1 MTTPKMQPA
10 NAHEAPKKESSHN
23 ADPYNGNEEV
33 DEDDLMD
40 GSTTDPSTEPPP
52 SDPDTPA
59 TDEEAVSN
67 TETDSTTPLTS
78 PETESPDEE
87 VFSPIPDSSTTSED
101 EQLSEQLRNNGT
113 NGTTVE
119 NGVDGLYFFLAA
131 LVSASGSDIVRGGSA
146 SNSSTSE
153 KNAANYTNSEVLPP
167 GPVKAPSS
175 DSDVPQNAMH
185 AVVGHKA
192 PPAETPALVHLNG
205 SVEQPLAIAPPP
217 NEGGDSKVQV
227 NASQLNNN
235 GGNSSDNGG
244 PSPILSQLPS
254 NISQPNAT
262 NETDVGDKNGTAKT
276 NGPKDDPNSSL
287 ATTLAFISIC
297 LSFFLHL

>member
-1 MTTPKMQPA
+1 MRLLPTHFVLLFLLATLDDILGSKGGEDVSSPSKNPTHTEDGSNMTTPKMQPA

-119 NGVDGLYFFLAA
+119 NGVDGEPKSSSSGRYNLI
-131 LVSASGSDIVRGGSA
+131 AS
-146 SNSSTSE
+146 
-153 KNAANYTNSEVLPP
+153 
-167 GPVKAPSS
+167 
-175 DSDVPQNAMH
+175 
-185 AVVGHKA
+185 
-192 PPAETPALVHLNG
+192 
-205 SVEQPLAIAPPP
+205 
-217 NEGGDSKVQV
+217 
-227 NASQLNNN
+227 
-235 GGNSSDNGG
+235 
-244 PSPILSQLPS
+244 
-254 NISQPNAT
+254 
-262 NETDVGDKNGTAKT
+262 
-276 NGPKDDPNSSL
+276 
-287 ATTLAFISIC
+287 TLAFLFIC
-297 LSFFLHL
+297 SSLFLH